1 PPSRGTRHAAAPLP
15 HAPCF
20 CHADLCRLA
29 HTVPFVGIVRG
40 GAQGI
45 RVLAKEAEADIATGA
60 QQTPHP
66 AGLVAMIDPQ
76 RPAEVAF
83 AHGTTAILLLQHP
96 LIVLGRHTVPAP
108 AMARCRLGFVALAI
122 FWIGAPFQAP
132 HRVDLVVVLD
142 AIGAVRLL
150 AFFVVP
156 FVVGTLRLVSLFA
169 ILRVG
174 RAFLLLLPGDPGN
187 DLLATTIIIGAA
199 LSLQPFAI
207 FGISCVLLLSPADG
221 RGVVGP
227 LVLFLALLLV
237 LLLVL

>member
-76 RPAEVAF
+76 RPAEVAL

-96 LIVLGRHTVPAP
+96 LIVLGRHAVPAP

-122 FWIGAPFQAP
+122 FRIGAPFQAP
-132 HRVDLVVVLD
+132 RRVDLVAVLD

-150 AFFVVP
+150 PFFVLP
-156 FVVGTLRLVSLFA
+156 LVVGTFGRVSLFA
-169 ILRVG
+169 ILRV
-174 RAFLLLLPGDPGN
+174 RLAFLLLLLGDPGN
-187 DLLATTIIIGAA
+187 DLLAMAIIVGAA
-199 LSLQPFAI
+199 LRLHAFAI
-207 FGISCVLLLSPADG
+207 FGIFCVPLLSPADG
-221 RGVVGP
+221 RG
-227 LVLFLALLLV
+227 LVSLLV
-237 LLLVL
+237 PLFALVAVV